1 MSKRLPPSQEAFD
14 KLLAWLDP
22 DRNAAA
28 EKYERI
34 YFRLVR
40 VFATRG
46 RADAED
52 LADQTFNV
60 VASKISDLVGTY
72 NGEPALYFYGVGKK
86 IYQESLKPK
95 PALPAPA
102 PPSADEIEQRFACL
116 EKCLREV
123 TNAEES
129 KMVLRYHEGEGK
141 ARIDNRKTLATELG
155 ITLNALR
162 IRICHTQ
169 ARLRPCIEEC
179 YEEVR
184 A

>member
-1 MSKRLPPSQEAFD
+1 MSKRRPPDQEAFE

-22 DRNAAA
+22 DRNQAA
-28 EKYERI
+28 EKYQRI

-60 VASKISDLVGTY
+60 VASKIDNLVENY
-72 NGEPALYFYGVGKK
+72 HGEPALFFYGVGKK
-86 IYQESLKPK
+86 IHQESLKPK
-95 PALPAPA
+95 PPLPPPA
-102 PPSADEIEQRFACL
+102 PPAQIEIEQRFACL
-116 EKCLREV
+116 EKCLQEV
-123 TNAEES
+123 TSAEES

-141 ARIDNRKTLATELG
+141 ARIDNRKKLATELG

-184 A
+184 G

>member
-1 MSKRLPPSQEAFD
+1 MSKRLQPSQEAFD

-22 DRNAAA
+22 DRNQAAD
-28 EKYERI
+28 KYQRI

-40 VFATRG
+40 VFATKG

-60 VASKISDLVGTY
+60 VASKIDDLVETY
-72 NGEPALYFYGVGKK
+72 HGEPALFFYGVGKK
-86 IYQESLKPK
+86 IHQESLKPK
-95 PALPAPA
+95 PPLPPPA
-102 PPSADEIEQRFACL
+102 PPAPSEIEQRFACL

-123 TNAEES
+123 TNADEA

-141 ARIDNRKTLATELG
+141 ARIDNRKKLAAELR
-155 ITLNALR
+155 ISLNALR

-169 ARLRPCIEEC
+169 ARLRPCIEKC
-179 YEEVR
+179 YEELR
-184 A
+184 G